1 MTRLPLF
8 LAAITA
14 AAMFAGA
21 ATAVF
26 ASPQDAGP
34 GAGAGP
40 NGGQGPRMKI
50 DANGDGVI
58 SREEAAKFPRLA
70 ERFDELDKNH
80 DGKLDASER
89 PQRRGGREHG
99 GRHGGPSGAAKLDSD
114 GDGRISQAEAAK
126 SPRLAQ
132 NFAQIDSNKDGYIVR
147 SELRAYFERERPKFE
162 AERAKRFDAKFAEA
176 DLNHDGKLSKIEV
189 QEKMP
194 RLATQFA
201 FLDENR
207 DGFLSKSELK
217 PDWRR

>member
-1 MTRLPLF
+1 MTRFPLY
-8 LAAITA
+8 LAAIAA

-26 ASPQDAGP
+26 AQPPAA
-34 GAGAGP
+34 GAGADA
-40 NGGQGPRMKI
+40 GQRPRMKI

-99 GRHGGPSGAAKLDSD
+99 GRHGGPGGAAKLDTD
-114 GDGRISQAEAAK
+114 GDGRISSAEAAK

-132 NFAQIDSNKDGYIVR
+132 NFAQIDANKDGYLVR
-147 SELRAYFERERPKFE
+147 GELRAYFQRERPKWE

-194 RLATQFA
+194 RLAEQFA

-207 DGFLSKSELK
+207 DGFLSKDELK
-217 PDWRR
+217 PDRPR